1 MAGFGRILQRRRKE
15 LLFADGDPFS
25 GSYVVL
31 TGLVVVFRLA
41 DDGRMLILH
50 VCRPGDPVAM
60 AGIFGGDRE
69 TYRAHARATR
79 DTELLFLPRDRFV
92 PFLKRHPELAWDVA
106 RALVTRNEELA
117 AQLENVTMREVE
129 ARVARYLL
137 RELERAGVA
146 GDARPSLMLPLAKS
160 SLASYLG
167 TVHETL
173 SRTFSR
179 LIRQGIVRVDG
190 PRVTVLDPARL
201 RRLI

>member
-1 MAGFGRILQRRRKE
+1 M
-15 LLFADGDPFS
+15 
-25 GSYVVL
+25 L
-31 TGLVVVFRLA
+31 TGLVVVYRLA
-41 DDGRMLILH
+41 EDGRMLILH
-50 VCRPGDPVAM
+50 VCRPGDAVAV
-60 AGIFGGDRE
+60 AGVFGRDRD

-79 DTELLFLPRDRFV
+79 DADLLFLPRERFV

-106 RALVTRNEELA
+106 RALVARNDELSQ
-117 AQLENVTMREVE
+117 QLENVTMREVE

-146 GDARPSLMLPLAKS
+146 GDPQPSLTLPLAKS

-190 PRVTVLDPARL
+190 PRVTVLDPAKL
-201 RRLI
+201 RRLT

>member
-1 MAGFGRILQRRRKE
+1 
-15 LLFADGDPFS
+15 
-25 GSYVVL
+25 
-31 TGLVVVFRLA
+31 
-41 DDGRMLILH
+41 MLILH